1 MILHYHDLSGFTKT
15 KKTGRYRTEKR
26 NQMHVALNLILN
38 EFAEMRANNGVKY
51 AELPALRAW
60 PFVIC
65 VVTDEPEAQLL
76 ALLNAYRFCMIDK
89 SQRGCLDGALR
100 VDRCYVA
107 TGTCY
112 LAGRINNVLVF
123 LLLLTHAPNHRTQ
136 TKKVHWQHCKQD

>member
-1 MILHYHDLSGFTKT
+1 
-15 KKTGRYRTEKR
+15 
-26 NQMHVALNLILN
+26 MHVALNLILN

-76 ALLNAYRFCMIDK
+76 ALLNACRFCTIDK
-89 SQRGCLDGALR
+89 SQRGCLDDALR
-100 VDRCYVA
+100 VDRCYVT

-112 LAGRINNVLVF
+112 LSGRINNVLVF
-123 LLLLTHAPNHRTQ
+123 LFLLTHAPNHRT
-136 TKKVHWQHCKQD
+136 